1 MKLYPGDY
9 VLVSSWLNQV
19 DVAKEIRWKEGT
31 NCISVAYNFIK
42 ALDSMPGYEEHK
54 YWKFCEISVQV
65 NA

>member
-1 MKLYPGDY
+1 M
-9 VLVSSWLNQV
+9 
-19 DVAKEIRWKEGT
+19 EGRT
-31 NCISVAYNFIK
+31 HCISVAYNFIK